1 MENSRKC
8 FTCQIDK
15 PLSDYTPNRRKYQVK
30 QYLGMMLNCDEC
42 ILDSAVKRKGCVH
55 FNFETNKFEVH
66 NFETDEEMLLFYD
79 NKLSKFKR

>member
-1 MENSRKC
+1 M
-8 FTCQIDK
+8 
-15 PLSDYTPNRRKYQVK
+15 
-30 QYLGMMLNCDEC
+30 GMMLNCDEC